1 MNVSVIVATFEGC
14 NPEQIND
21 PHFFE
26 QLLEE
31 SSKAGNFTVLHTYI
45 HPFEP
50 QGVTGTAVLA
60 ESHIALHSWPE
71 NRTLFVDLATCSGD
85 EATQRAFNRMC
96 ELIEHQQV
104 IPHSIQCT
112 ARNQPYSVLL
122 PEENE
127 SNKHPPC

>member
-1 MNVSVIVATFEGC
+1 MNISVIVATFEGC
-14 NPEQIND
+14 NPNQIND
-21 PHFFE
+21 PRFFE

-45 HPFEP
+45 HQFEP

-71 NRTLFVDLATCSGD
+71 NGTLFVDLATCSGA
-85 EATQRAFNRMC
+85 EATQTAFDLMC

-104 IPHSIQCT
+104 IPHTISCA
-112 ARNQPYSVLL
+112 ARTQPYSSVM
-122 PEENE
+122 PETNE
-127 SNKHPPC
+127 INKHAPC